1 MRFVPKY
8 LEALGASVFLI
19 GLYDALK
26 TLLGAVY
33 AYPGGV
39 LTDRWGQRRALL
51 VFTVASL
58 AGYAVVLLVPHRAGV
73 VLGMFLFLA
82 WSNLSLPASF
92 SLVAST
98 LPSDKHA
105 MGIGIQSLIKRV
117 PIIAGPIAGGLLI
130 DHLGII
136 SGVRTGAAASLV
148 FGCVA
153 VVAQGAL
160 RKEPPVPTPQ
170 RSGLLGAVRG
180 FRPELRRLLV
190 SDILIRFC
198 ERIPAA
204 WIVIHAMNHLGV
216 SASQF
221 GLLTAVEMIAAIL
234 CYIPASHYA
243 DRYGKEPFV
252 IATFV
257 CFTLFPAALALSDSL
272 PLLLVAFVVR
282 GLKEFGEPARKALII
297 AHAPADRR
305 GQAIGAYYLIRDVVA
320 SSGAIVGAAL
330 WSFGPRV
337 TFWSAFAVGATGTL
351 AYTTAVRK
359 GDRLRW

>member
-1 MRFVPKY
+1 MRAGARGLVEFLGLRRNVTLLLAAILLIGTGEELWMRFVPKY

-136 SGVRTGAAASLV
+136 SGVRMGAAASLV

-160 RKEPPVPTPQ
+160 RKEPPAPTPQ

-221 GLLTAVEMIAAIL
+221 GLLTAVEMIAKK
-234 CYIPASHYA
+234 H
-243 DRYGKEPFV
+243 EPLV
-252 IATFV
+252 SVAPGTTV
-257 CFTLFPAALALSDSL
+257 LAALQLM
-272 PLLLVAFVVR
+272 
-282 GLKEFGEPARKALII
+282 
-297 AHAPADRR
+297 AD
-305 GQAIGAYYLIRDVVA
+305 D
-320 SSGAIVGAAL
+320 
-330 WSFGPRV
+330 
-337 TFWSAFAVGATGTL
+337 
-351 AYTTAVRK
+351 
-359 GDRLRW
+359 